1 MLPVVALVG
10 RPNVGKSTL
19 FNRFVGYRKAI
30 VEDTP
35 GVTRD
40 RLYADCEWQNKQFTV
55 IDTGGINFS
64 DDDPFVVDIRYQVD
78 IAAQEADVIVFVV
91 DGREGINPLDQEI
104 AGYLR
109 GKDRPVIIACNKI
122 DTVNL
127 NDEMYEFYNL
137 GYEVILPISASNG
150 QGTGDLLD
158 SIVDNFPF
166 EVKEN
171 DLEDNLKVAIV
182 GKPNVGKSSLTNKL
196 LGEERTIVSNIPGTT
211 RDSIDSKFKYN
222 KRDIVLI
229 DTAGLRRKG
238 KIKEDIE
245 RFSVSRTLSA
255 VDRCDIAL
263 ILIDAVEGISEQD
276 KKIAGYAYE
285 KGRGCIIVV
294 NKWDLPEKDE
304 HTLEQ
309 FKKKVYSE
317 IPFLKFAPMVFISA
331 KTGQRLHALL
341 ELIEFVSEQ
350 QNIRIPTGTLNT
362 VIEEATFMT
371 PPPSSKGKQLR
382 ILYCTQTGVKPPM
395 FVLFVNNKKL
405 MHFSYQ
411 RHLENVIREI
421 YGFVG
426 TPIKWKINE
435 RSRSGDK

>member
-19 FNRFVGYRKAI
+19 FNRFVGYRRAI

-64 DDDPFVVDIRYQVD
+64 DEDPFVADIRYQVD
-78 IAAQEADVIVFVV
+78 IAAEEADVIVFVV
-91 DGREGINPLDQEI
+91 DGREGVNPLDQEI

-109 GKDRPVIIACNKI
+109 GKSRPVIIACNKI
-122 DTVNL
+122 DTVSL

-137 GYEVILPISASNG
+137 GYEEILPISAANG

-158 SIVDNFPF
+158 AVVNNLPF
-166 EVKEN
+166 QVEN
-171 DLEDNLKVAIV
+171 NETDDMLKVAIV
-182 GKPNVGKSSLTNKL
+182 GRPNVGKSSLTNKL
-196 LGEERTIVSNIPGTT
+196 LGQERTIVSNIPGTT

-222 KRDIVLI
+222 KRDILLI

-245 RFSVSRTLSA
+245 RFSVSRTLNA
-255 VDRCDIAL
+255 VDRSDIAL
-263 ILIDAVEGISEQD
+263 IMIDAVEGIAEQD

-285 KGRGCIIVV
+285 KGRGCILVI

-304 HTLEQ
+304 HTLEK
-309 FKKKVYSE
+309 FKKKIYAEV
-317 IPFLKFAPMVFISA
+317 PFLKFAPMVFISA
-331 KTGQRLHALL
+331 KTGQRIHALL
-341 ELIEFVSEQ
+341 ELVEFVSEQ

-371 PPPSSKGKQLR
+371 PPPSSKGRQLR
-382 ILYCTQTGVKPPM
+382 ILYCTQAGVKPPM

-405 MHFSYQ
+405 LHFSYQ